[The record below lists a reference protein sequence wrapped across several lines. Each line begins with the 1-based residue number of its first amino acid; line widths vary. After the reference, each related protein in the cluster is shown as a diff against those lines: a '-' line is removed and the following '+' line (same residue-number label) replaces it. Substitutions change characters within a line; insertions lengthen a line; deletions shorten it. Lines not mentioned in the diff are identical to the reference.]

1 MNHKKHH
8 QPIRVEKINRSAEEI
23 NYLLSTIQNKID
35 KSEFPNYHVP
45 FSALTPEQKAEL
57 RGPQGNSGIIGDIN
71 NIAIEAVNDLN
82 GGESTPG
89 TLRVL
94 SAEQGK
100 VLNQVAQTN
109 KQNITNLTLV
119 VGEIIE
125 LMKEYQF
132 KDMGEFHLE
141 EDVNAYLFMTPDIGF
156 FSFIINS
163 EKTPPTSFSFV
174 KHISLSQ
181 IVATE
186 YLALRNGTE
195 LGWLA
200 VDIGAPDCVD
210 FIATPHPYSLATI
223 LAQQKNILEQHIDS
237 NNKHISAIDRN
248 LSDLERTVTANKNEL
263 DEDVANLYE
272 GVETVATKVQTIEID
287 VDHHNDDISHL
298 QGDVRKNTNNITALG
313 SRIDALG
320 SVYNIQGTKPSLAQ
334 LLAITSAKKGDVY
347 SIDSEFYLAGKF
359 YPASTNVVCVTAFTS
374 ASDNKASCWDPLGG
388 TFNASLY
395 LEKSKAAVVNPS
407 DLTESLERIEDITY
421 TEKGKEFVS
430 GGAVGSVL
438 PFKLISKTTLDNGY
452 TAWYRLALNYP
463 TGSSNGAHQLLLQY
477 AETTTIPT
485 EADWKTINYINNISL
500 SSLLS
505 SRDVANNLTTTA
517 SGKVL
522 DARQGKTLADAIANK
537 QDTLVSGKNIST
549 INGKDLLSGEDIII
563 ETPSS
568 SADIAGLLNI
578 KDAAAVAEVQ
588 NLLTEDGQT
597 ATYIIT
603 DHDGNYP
610 SPNVPLVYL
619 DDMAQLRD
627 LLYRGND
634 KALAYL
640 LDTKEAYYQYGS
652 TWYSQNIAG
661 QVKLPTFNLTTARVG
676 DLVTI
681 IRHEFTANEF
691 YNKYIDFSGIS
702 NDNLLFQAYK
712 AAQGYGDKTDGEFI
726 QYLIESGNIYSAPSN
741 PEEDETITPVPLAVN
756 GNVVLYT
763 AQITPNV
770 NTVFSGEFWSGN
782 INAPGIYC
790 YVTSGRP
797 AGVPS
802 GENFI
807 GVVSPDGTKMLLSMK
822 NPSNNYIF
830 RNGNWQWI
838 GVGKNTGGTGEIF
851 NDYTN
856 TAHSDH
862 GHAEGQKTY
871 ASWNSHAEGFTTQAG
886 SDSTGNA
893 HSEGNTTQAIGNNS
907 HAEGINTVAEGHNSH
922 AEGDSTQATNWNAHA
937 EGYRTHATGNGAHAE
952 GNSDGIDDEARQNVA
967 SGFASHVEG
976 CGTVASEAQ
985 SHAEGYLT
993 FALGKCSHAEGAETT
1008 AFKPNSHAE
1017 GKSTQA
1023 AGECSHAE
1031 GIGTQAHGRGSHA
1044 EGYGTFAPGI
1054 DGAHAEG
1061 KYNFT
1066 DHNFIHAVGIGTSD
1080 TDRKD
1085 AHTIT
1090 LDGKHYIY
1098 GVGGYDGTNINAAKD
1113 VANVINKNVHLSF
1126 FTMNEFTEEE
1136 GYEYPSMDRIL
1147 SKRQV
1152 LYIESDQPLTGKL
1165 CFAKYQRRKIQW
1177 NNRKGWIKDKN
1188 RVRRIEGEHTYPHTL
1203 FGFSYVVAFS
1213 YELDRREN
1221 DRYIYKINMS
1231 VKLQD
1236 GTVKNYSAIS
1246 IDHLVYIE
1254 LPSDDPL
1261 TVQGT
1266 MGDSTLKV
1274 KTTSGN
1280 NRTISDYT
1288 IEGTDDDK
1296 PNRGTTL
1303 KYGFFLTSE
1312 DDSNDT
1318 EIFPVTIGID
1328 STIQQN
1334 KILAKNWRRWVF
1346 LKK

>member
-141 EDVNAYLFMTPDIGF
+141 EDVHEHLFMTPDIGF
-156 FSFIINS
+156 FSFIIDS
-163 EKTPPTSFSFV
+163 EKTARTSLSFV

-181 IVATE
+181 IGATE

-200 VDIGAPDCVD
+200 ADTGASDCVD

-237 NNKHISAIDRN
+237 NNKHISAIDQN

-263 DEDVANLYE
+263 DEDVTNLYE
-272 GVETVATKVQTIEID
+272 DVETVAEKVQTIEID
-287 VDHHNDDISHL
+287 VNHHNDDISHL

-388 TFNASLY
+388 TFNANLY

-407 DLTESLERIEDITY
+407 DLTESLEHIEDITY

-430 GGAVGSVL
+430 GSAVGSVL
-438 PFKLISKTTLDNGY
+438 PFKLISKTTLDNGS

-463 TGSSNGAHQLLLQY
+463 TGSSNGVHQLLLQY

-505 SRDVANNLTTTA
+505 RSDVANNLTTTA

-522 DARQGKTLADAIANK
+522 DARQGKVLADAINTK
-537 QDTLVSGKNIST
+537 QATLVSGKNIST
-549 INGKDLLSGEDIII
+549 INGKDILSGEDIII

-578 KDAAAVAEVQ
+578 KDAAAVAEAQ

-603 DHDGNYP
+603 DPDGNYP

-640 LDTKEAYYQYGS
+640 LDTKEAYYNISGK
-652 TWYSQNIAG
+652 WYSQRITNY
-661 QVKLPTFNLTTARVG
+661 VKVPTFHLQTAKVG

-681 IRHEFTANEF
+681 IRHEFTADEF
-691 YNKYIDFSGIS
+691 YNKYIDFASITIEDTAFQLYKLSSGFRGS
-702 NDNLLFQAYK
+702 
-712 AAQGYGDKTDGEFI
+712 DGEFI
-726 QYLIESGNIYSAPSN
+726 QYLIRSGAIHSCPNN
-741 PEEDETITPVPLAVN
+741 PEEDSSVTPVPLAVN
-756 GNVVLYT
+756 EKVVLYT

-797 AGVPS
+797 TGVPS

-807 GVVSPDGTKMLLSMK
+807 GVVSPDGTKMLYSMK
-822 NPSNNYIF
+822 NPNNIF
-830 RNGNWQWI
+830 ILESGNWRRI
-838 GVGKNTGGTGEIF
+838 GVGKNTGGTGEVF
-851 NDYTN
+851 NDYAGN
-856 TAHSDH
+856 FAHSDH
-862 GHAEGQKTY
+862 AHAEGQKCRAESY
-871 ASWNSHAEGFTTQAG
+871 NAHAEGYSTKAG
-886 SDSTGNA
+886 WNA
-893 HSEGNTTQAIGNNS
+893 HSEGSQTEATGQ
-907 HAEGINTVAEGHNSH
+907 NSH
-922 AEGDSTQATNWNAHA
+922 AEGDSTKATTYNAHA
-937 EGYRTHATGNGAHAE
+937 EGYRTNARGNGSHAE
-952 GNSDGIDDEARQNVA
+952 GNSDGFDIHNEAI
-967 SGFASHVEG
+967 GMGSHVEG
-976 CGTVASEAQ
+976 G
-985 SHAEGYLT
+985 
-993 FALGKCSHAEGAETT
+993 
-1008 AFKPNSHAE
+1008 
-1017 GKSTQA
+1017 
-1023 AGECSHAE
+1023 
-1031 GIGTQAHGRGSHA
+1031 GTQAVSN
-1044 EGYGTFAPGI
+1044 Y
-1054 DGAHAEG
+1054 AHAEG
-1061 KYNFT
+1061 TCNVGIV
-1066 DHNFIHAVGIGTSD
+1066 DAIHEVGIGTND
-1080 TDRKD
+1080 VRKN
-1085 AHTIT
+1085 AHTIMK
-1090 LDGKHYIY
+1090 DGKHYIY
-1098 GVGGYDGTNINAAKD
+1098 GVGGYDGTNISNSKD
-1113 VANVINKNVHLSF
+1113 LASVLPK
-1126 FTMNEFTEEE
+1126 
-1136 GYEYPSMDRIL
+1136 IL
-1147 SKRQV
+1147 
-1152 LYIESDQPLTGKL
+1152 LFDNDYLFEIESDE
-1165 CFAKYQRRKIQW
+1165 
-1177 NNRKGWIKDKN
+1177 N
-1188 RVRRIEGEHTYPHTL
+1188 RVRTATNEQITKLFYGKTWKEVTTL
-1203 FGFSYVVAFS
+1203 
-1213 YELDRREN
+1213 
-1221 DRYIYKINMS
+1221 I
-1231 VKLQD
+1231 
-1236 GTVKNYSAIS
+1236 
-1246 IDHLVYIE
+1246 
-1254 LPSDDPL
+1254 
-1261 TVQGT
+1261 
-1266 MGDSTLKV
+1266 
-1274 KTTSGN
+1274 TSGYVTGVSVYDTYYQILGCTWELGLRFKFDLFHPDMEYTYADYFIQVFKMN
-1280 NRTISDYT
+1280 EENEPIEFKIFIS
-1288 IEGTDDDK
+1288 E
-1296 PNRGTTL
+1296 
-1303 KYGFFLTSE
+1303 
-1312 DDSNDT
+1312 
-1318 EIFPVTIGID
+1318 V
-1328 STIQQN
+1328 
-1334 KILAKNWRRWVF
+1334 
-1346 LKK
+1346 